1 MILPGDPG
9 GHQHGEG
16 RHAGYPPGLGGGTE
30 LEGVAQPR
38 IRKDSLGWLAM
49 KEPMGMGPILR
60 E

>member
-1 MILPGDPG
+1 MILEAINTVKEGMQVIHLDS
-9 GHQHGEG
+9 GEEQNS
-16 RHAGYPPGLGGGTE
+16 LG
-30 LEGVAQPR
+30 LEGVEQPR